1 MADRYPAAGLL
12 LSSLVRRSLAL
23 ACLILALLAPSAA
36 AQSTLQRVL
45 SSAMRSAGGAS
56 GADAIDVTHHQEL
69 FSWNA
74 ASRRTLASNT
84 KLFTLSAVL
93 DRFGPDATLPTRVYA
108 GGPIDSA
115 GVLNGNLYL
124 RGGGDPT
131 FGDTSFVRGHTGGSA
146 TVENLAKA
154 VENAGITQ
162 VNGHVVGDESLF
174 DSLRGGPDS
183 GFGVSFYVGPLSAL
197 SFDRGLANSRGSA
210 FQSNPPKF
218 AAGKLDAALRKAGV
232 RVRRSAST
240 GTTPD
245 GATLVGEV
253 DSPPMSRLATLTAKE
268 SDNYFAEML
277 EKDLAAGP
285 LPLLPPPAPGQPPQG
300 FAPTGNPVGTTTKG
314 ARAAIG
320 FAKTVGARPK
330 LVDGSGLDRLD
341 QASPRDVATL
351 LDGIQTRPWFQSL
364 FDALPVAGR
373 DGTLHDRMRHGAARG
388 KCHAKTGTLSNV
400 SALSGY
406 CQASSGDTVVFSI
419 LMNRVSPVRARAQQD
434 RMAAALVQF
443 G

>member
-1 MADRYPAAGLL
+1 M
-12 LSSLVRRSLAL
+12 RRSLAL

-36 AQSTLQRVL
+36 AQTALQRVL
-45 SSAMRSAGGAS
+45 TSAMRSAGGAS
-56 GADAIDVTHHQEL
+56 GAYAIDVTHHSEL

-74 ASRRTLASNT
+74 SSRRILASNT

-93 DRFGPDATLPTRVYA
+93 DRFGAEATLPTRVYA

-124 RGGGDPT
+124 RGSGDPT
-131 FGDTSFVRGHTGGSA
+131 FGDTSFVSGHTGGSA

-154 VENAGITQ
+154 VAAAGITQ
-162 VNGHVVGDESLF
+162 VNGHVVGDESVF
-174 DSLRGGPDS
+174 DGLRGGPDS

-197 SFDRGLANSRGSA
+197 AFDRGLANSRGTA

-218 AAGKLDAALRKAGV
+218 AAGKLDAALGKEGV

-240 GTTPD
+240 GTTPE
-245 GATLVGEV
+245 GATFVAEV
-253 DSPPMSRLATLTAKE
+253 DSPPMSRLAALTAKE

-285 LPLLPPPAPGQPPQG
+285 QPVLPPPVPGQPPKG
-300 FAPTGNPVGTTTKG
+300 FEPPAASPATTTKG

-320 FAKTVGARPK
+320 FAKTVGARAR

-341 QASPRDVATL
+341 QASPHDVATL
-351 LDGIQTRPWFQSL
+351 LDRIQTRPWFQNL

-373 DGTLHDRMRHGAARG
+373 DGTLHDRMRHGPARG
-388 KCHAKTGTLSNV
+388 NCHAKTGTLSNV

-406 CQASSGDTVVFSI
+406 CQSRAGDTVVFSI
-419 LMNRVSPVRARAQQD
+419 LMNRVSPIRARKQQD
-434 RMAAALVQF
+434 RIAAALVQY

>member
-1 MADRYPAAGLL
+1 
-12 LSSLVRRSLAL
+12 
-23 ACLILALLAPSAA
+23 
-36 AQSTLQRVL
+36 
-45 SSAMRSAGGAS
+45 MRAAGGAS
-56 GADAIDVTHHQEL
+56 GAYAIDATHDREL
-69 FSWNA
+69 FSWNSS
-74 ASRRTLASNT
+74 SRRILASNT
-84 KLFTLSAVL
+84 KLFTLSAAL
-93 DRFGPDATLPTRVYA
+93 DRFGADATLPTRVYA

-131 FGDTSFVRGHTGGSA
+131 FGDTSFVRGHTGGDA

-154 VENAGITQ
+154 VADAGVTQ

-197 SFDRGLANSRGSA
+197 SFDRGLANARGTA

-218 AAGKLDAALRKAGV
+218 AAGKLDKALSKQGV
-232 RVRRSAST
+232 RVRRSPGT
-240 GTTPD
+240 GATPE
-245 GATLVGEV
+245 GATLLGEV
-253 DSPPMSRLATLTAKE
+253 DSPPMGRLATLTAKE

-285 LPLLPPPAPGQPPQG
+285 QPALPPPPPGQPLPGFQAPPNPQ
-300 FAPTGNPVGTTTKG
+300 GTTTKG

-320 FAKTVGARPK
+320 FAKTVGARAR
-330 LVDGSGLDRLD
+330 LVDGSGLARSD
-341 QASPRDVATL
+341 QASPRDVAAL
-351 LDGIQTRPWFQSL
+351 LDGIQTRPWFAQLSS
-364 FDALPVAGR
+364 ALPVAGR

-388 KCHAKTGTLSNV
+388 RCQAKTGTLSNV

-406 CQASSGDTVVFSI
+406 CQARSGDTVVFSI
-419 LMNRVSPVRARAQQD
+419 LMNRVAPFRARKQQD
-434 RMAAALVQF
+434 KIAEALVKY

>member
-1 MADRYPAAGLL
+1 
-12 LSSLVRRSLAL
+12 
-23 ACLILALLAPSAA
+23 
-36 AQSTLQRVL
+36 
-45 SSAMRSAGGAS
+45 MRAAGGAS
-56 GADAIDVTHHQEL
+56 GAYAIDVSHHREL
-69 FSWNA
+69 FSWNSS
-74 ASRRTLASNT
+74 SRRVLASNT
-84 KLFTLSAVL
+84 KLFTLSAAL
-93 DRFGPDATLPTRVYA
+93 DRFGEEATLPTRVYA

-131 FGDTSFVRGHTGGSA
+131 FGDASFVRRHTGGDA

-154 VENAGITQ
+154 VANAGITQ

-174 DSLRGGPDS
+174 DRLRGGPDS
-183 GFGVSFYVGPLSAL
+183 GFGVSIYVGPLSAL

-218 AAGKLDAALRKAGV
+218 AAGKLDAALSKQGV
-232 RVRRSAST
+232 RVRRSPGT
-240 GTTPD
+240 GATPE

-253 DSPPMSRLATLTAKE
+253 DSPPMARLATLTAKE

-277 EKDLAAGP
+277 EKELAAGP
-285 LPLLPPPAPGQPPQG
+285 QPALPPPVPGQPPTG
-300 FAPTGNPVGTTTKG
+300 FEEPPNPLGTTTKG

-320 FAKTVGARPK
+320 FAKTVGARAR
-330 LVDGSGLDRLD
+330 LVDGSGLDRGD
-341 QASPRDVATL
+341 QASPRDVAAL
-351 LDGIQTRPWFQSL
+351 LDGIQERPWFQEL

-388 KCHAKTGTLSNV
+388 RCHAKTGTLSNV

-406 CQASSGDTVVFSI
+406 CQSRSGDMVVFSI
-419 LMNRVSPVRARAQQD
+419 LMNRVSPVRARKQQD
-434 RMAAALVQF
+434 RMAAALVQY

>member
-1 MADRYPAAGLL
+1 
-12 LSSLVRRSLAL
+12 VRRPLAL
-23 ACLILALLAPSAA
+23 ACLLLALVVPAASAQAP
-36 AQSTLQRVL
+36 LQRAL

-56 GADAIDVTHHQEL
+56 GAYATDATHGREL

-74 ASRRTLASNT
+74 ATRRILASNT

-93 DRFGPDATLPTRVYA
+93 DRFGEDATLPTRVYT
-108 GGPIDSA
+108 GGPIDQT

-131 FGDTSFVRGHTGGSA
+131 FGDTGFVRGHTGGTA
-146 TVENLAKA
+146 TVENLAR
-154 VENAGITQ
+154 VVSNAGITE
-162 VNGHVVGDESLF
+162 VNGRVVGDESYF

-197 SFDRGLANSRGSA
+197 SFDRGLANPRGTA
-210 FQSNPPKF
+210 FQKNPPDF
-218 AAGKLDAALRKAGV
+218 AAGKLHAALGKLGIP
-232 RVRRSAST
+232 VRRSATT
-240 GTTPD
+240 GTTPA
-245 GATLVGEV
+245 GATYIGEV
-253 DSPPMSRLATLTAKE
+253 DSPPMGRLAELTAKE

-285 LPLLPPPAPGQPPQG
+285 QPELEPPAPGLQPPG
-300 FAPTGNPVGTTTKG
+300 FDPPGAPGTTSKG
-314 ARAAIG
+314 ARAAVG
-320 FAKTVGARPK
+320 FAKKVGARAR
-330 LVDGSGLDRLD
+330 LVDGSGLDRAD

-351 LDGIQTRPWFQSL
+351 LDRIRSRPWFQEL

-373 DGTLHDRMRHGAARG
+373 DGTLHDRMRHGPARG
-388 KCHAKTGTLSNV
+388 RCSAKTGTLVNV

-406 CQASSGDTVVFSI
+406 CQSRSGDTVVFSI
-419 LMNRVSPVRARAQQD
+419 LMNRVSPLAARKLQD
-434 RMAAALVQF
+434 RIAEALVRF